1 MWCESGVLMAM
12 DGGHSVEV
20 DVEGVFLLLVF
31 TTLRLACRRGGGAWA
46 GCGLLFVV
54 LLAHVEGSDGGV
66 LVVEPGWGLTMSRVR
81 VVGGGEVD
89 GEGFVVVVVLA
100 WVQRVLPDCLFW

>member
-1 MWCESGVLMAM
+1 MAM

>member
-1 MWCESGVLMAM
+1 MAM
-12 DGGHSVEV
+12 DGGCSVEV

-31 TTLRLACRRGGGAWA
+31 TTLRLACRCGGGAWA

-81 VVGGGEVD
+81 VVGGGGGGGEVD